1 MMLLSEKSSKKMG
14 SSDYPS
20 LVVLQNIFLIVKKP
34 GNKLN
39 VNYLKMYKL
48 YGTFLKHPYNK
59 PTYTTVKMNEVEI
72 HVSSW
77 IKVQNNTLYC
87 LCLCVGVIKT

>member
-1 MMLLSEKSSKKMG
+1 MR
-14 SSDYPS
+14 
-20 LVVLQNIFLIVKKP
+20 P

-39 VNYLKMYKL
+39 VNCLKMDKL
-48 YGTFLKHPYNK
+48 YGTFIKHPHNK
-59 PTYTTVKMNEVEI
+59 PIYTTVKMNEVGI

-87 LCLCVGVIKT
+87 LRLCVGVIKT